1 MALTQALGSFLL
13 HILEGT
19 MHILFKA
26 DITLKKPKENLEI
39 LNGSNTDSGDFK
51 TGHWE
56 PSNLF

>member
-1 MALTQALGSFLL
+1 MALTQSLRSFL
-13 HILEGT
+13 HILEGV

-26 DITLKKPKENLEI
+26 GITLKKPRENLEI

-51 TGHWE
+51 TDHWE